1 MRPTLSESPAA
12 VRSVAAS
19 SLRLAAALA
28 CLAAPTAGAAER
40 LLLERGPAA
49 APPWAEAS
57 DARRATTE
65 PAYRAAA
72 ADPAYLLERLRY
84 RSGDLVVSAYLYRPR
99 TPPSPL
105 PAVVFNRGSYVRP
118 GFPSDLLVIAHRL
131 AGAGF
136 AVLAPMYRGSDG
148 AAGVDEMGGADLDDL
163 LRVADLLR
171 ELPEVDPSAIYLYG
185 ESRGGMMVLQALRD
199 GFPAR
204 AAAVYGAFSDLGAL
218 MAAEPERYR
227 PLVEAIWPRFAEER
241 EAILERRSAVRW
253 ADRIRVPLLVMH
265 GADDATVSPHQALEL
280 ASKLEAAG
288 RAYQLVVW
296 AGARHT
302 LAEVEERRDA
312 EAIAWFRRS
321 NPRP

>member
-1 MRPTLSESPAA
+1 MSDSSAA
-12 VRSVAAS
+12 VRPGVAR

-28 CLAAPTAGAAER
+28 CLVVPPSAASEEGP
-40 LLLERGPAA
+40 LLLERGPAT
-49 APPWAEAS
+49 APSWAEAP
-57 DARRATTE
+57 DAQRATTE
-65 PAYRAAA
+65 AAYRAAA
-72 ADPAYLLERLRY
+72 ADARYLLERLRY
-84 RSGDLVVSAYLYRPR
+84 RSGELEVSAYLYRPR
-99 TPPSPL
+99 SARAPL
-105 PAVVFNRGSYVRP
+105 PVVVFNRGSYVRA

-136 AVLAPMYRGSDG
+136 VVLAPMYRGSDG
-148 AAGVDEMGGADLDDL
+148 AAGVDEIGGADLDDL
-163 LRVADLLR
+163 LRVAELVH
-171 ELPEVDPSAIYLYG
+171 ELPEVDPSSIYLYG

-218 MAAEPERYR
+218 IASEPERYR

-253 ADRIRVPLLVMH
+253 ANRISVPLLVMH
-265 GADDATVSPHQALEL
+265 GADDSTVPPQQALDL

-288 RAYQLVVW
+288 RDYQLVVW

-312 EAIAWFRRS
+312 ESIAWFRRP
-321 NPRP
+321 NGRP